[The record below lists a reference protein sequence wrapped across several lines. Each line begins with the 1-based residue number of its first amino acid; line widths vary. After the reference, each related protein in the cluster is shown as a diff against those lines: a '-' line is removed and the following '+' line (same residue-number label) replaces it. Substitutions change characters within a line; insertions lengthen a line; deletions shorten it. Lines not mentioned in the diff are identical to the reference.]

1 MKEEII
7 FELSSVYRQPMRVK
21 GYSFGEGEH
30 SICIVGATRGNEVQQ
45 VYICSQ
51 LVRIFTRLEEQGK
64 IAGGKSI
71 LVIPTVNSHSMNIGK
86 RFWSADNTDINRMF
100 PGYDLGETTQR
111 IAAGVFERISDY
123 HFGIHF
129 TSHYT
134 QGCFAPHV
142 RMMKTGFEDVEKAKD
157 FGLPYVYR
165 REARP
170 YDTTT
175 LNYNWQIWNTK
186 AFSIYTD
193 ATDTIDTAGALV
205 IVEAVLRFLGKNGIL
220 DYTCHGGYL
229 SQLIEGPSMVNVMSN
244 AAGFFL
250 RKAEVNAR
258 VKQGELLAQIVDP
271 YQGTVI
277 EEVLSPVDGIVF
289 FHASQPILYSHTS
302 LFRIIPS

>member
-111 IAAGVFERISDY
+111 IAAGVFERINDY
-123 HFGIHF
+123 RFGIHF

-229 SQLIEGPSMVNVMSN
+229 SQLIEGPSMVNVKSN

>member
-7 FELSSVYRQPMRVK
+7 FELGSVYREPMRVK

-30 SICIVGATRGNEVQQ
+30 AICIVGATRGNEVQQ
-45 VYICSQ
+45 VYVCSQ
-51 LVRIFTRLEEQGK
+51 LVRIFTRLEEQGR
-64 IAGGKSI
+64 IAAGKTI

-100 PGYDLGETTQR
+100 PGYNLGETTQR
-111 IAAGVFERISDY
+111 IAAALFEAVKGYRY
-123 HFGIHF
+123 GIHF

-134 QGCFAPHV
+134 QGSFAPHV
-142 RMMKTGFEDVEKAKD
+142 RMMKTGFEDVEKARD

-165 REARP
+165 RDAKP

-193 ATDTIDTAGALV
+193 ATDKIDTAGALE

-229 SQLIEGPSMVNVMSN
+229 SQLIEGHSMVNVKSN
-244 AAGFFL
+244 AAGLFL
-250 RKAEVNAR
+250 RKAGVNAR

-271 YQGTVI
+271 YLGTVI

>member
-7 FELSSVYRQPMRVK
+7 FELGSVYREPMKIR
-21 GYSFGEGEH
+21 GFSFGEGEK
-30 SICIVGATRGNEVQQ
+30 SMCIVGATRGNEIQQ
-45 VYICSQ
+45 VYLCSQ
-51 LVRIFTRLEEQGK
+51 LIRLFTQLEAQGK
-64 IAGGKSI
+64 IVEGKSI

-111 IAAGVFERISDY
+111 IAYGVFERINDY
-123 HFGIHF
+123 RYGIHF

-134 QGCFAPHV
+134 QGSFAPHV
-142 RMMKTGFEDVEKAKD
+142 RMMKTGFEDVEKARD

-165 REARP
+165 RDARP

-193 ATDTIDTAGALV
+193 ATDKIDAAGALE
-205 IVEAVLRFLGKNGIL
+205 ILEAVLRFLGKNGIL
-220 DYTCHGGYL
+220 NYTCHGGYQ
-229 SQLIEGPSMVNVMSN
+229 SQLLEGHSMVNVTSS

-250 RKAEVNAR
+250 RKAGVSAR
-258 VKQGELLAQIVDP
+258 VKQGELLAQIADP
-271 YQGTVI
+271 CLGTVI
-277 EEVLSPVDGIVF
+277 EDIVSPVDGIVF
-289 FHASQPILYSHTS
+289 FHAAQPIIYSHTS
-302 LFRIIPS
+302 LFRIIPT

>member
-51 LVRIFTRLEEQGK
+51 LVRIFTRLEQQGR
-64 IAGGKSI
+64 IAAGKSI

-111 IAAGVFERISDY
+111 IAAGVFKRINDY
-123 HFGIHF
+123 RFGIHF

-134 QGCFAPHV
+134 QGCFTPHV
-142 RMMKTGFEDVEKAKD
+142 RMMKTGFEDVDKARD

-258 VKQGELLAQIVDP
+258 VKQGALLAQIVDP

>member
-21 GYSFGEGEH
+21 GYSFGAGEH

-51 LVRIFTRLEEQGK
+51 LVRIFTRLEQQGR
-64 IAGGKSI
+64 IAAGKSI
-71 LVIPTVNSHSMNIGK
+71 LVIPTVNSHSMNIGR

-100 PGYDLGETTQR
+100 PGYDLGETTLR
-111 IAAGVFERISDY
+111 IAAGVFERINDY
-123 HFGIHF
+123 RFGIHF

-142 RMMKTGFEDVEKAKD
+142 RMMKTGFEDVDKARD

-229 SQLIEGPSMVNVMSN
+229 SQLIEGHSMVNVKSN

-258 VKQGELLAQIVDP
+258 VKQGQLLAQIVDP
-271 YQGTVI
+271 CQGIVI

>member
-51 LVRIFTRLEEQGK
+51 LVRIFTRLEEQGR

-111 IAAGVFERISDY
+111 IAAGVFERINDY
-123 HFGIHF
+123 RFGIHF

-142 RMMKTGFEDVEKAKD
+142 RMMKTGFEDVDKARD

-229 SQLIEGPSMVNVMSN
+229 SQLIEGPSMVNVKSN

>member
-7 FELSSVYRQPMRVK
+7 FELGSVYREPMRVK

-30 SICIVGATRGNEVQQ
+30 SMCIVGATRGNEIQQ
-45 VYICSQ
+45 VYLCSQ
-51 LVRIFTRLEEQGK
+51 LIRLFTQLEAQGK
-64 IAGGKSI
+64 IVAGKSI

-111 IAAGVFERISDY
+111 IAYGVFERINDY
-123 HFGIHF
+123 RYGIHF

-134 QGCFAPHV
+134 QGSFAPHV
-142 RMMKTGFEDVEKAKD
+142 RMMKTGFEDVEKARD

-165 REARP
+165 RDARP

-193 ATDTIDTAGALV
+193 ATDKIDTAGALE
-205 IVEAVLRFLGKNGIL
+205 ILEAVLRFLGKNGIL
-220 DYTCHGGYL
+220 NYTCHGGYQ
-229 SQLIEGPSMVNVMSN
+229 SQLLEGHSMVNVTSS

-250 RKAEVNAR
+250 RKAGVSAR

-271 YQGTVI
+271 CLGTVI
-277 EEVLSPVDGIVF
+277 EDIVSPVDGIVF
-289 FHASQPILYSHTS
+289 FHAAQPIIYSHTS
-302 LFRIIPS
+302 LFRIIPT

>member
-51 LVRIFTRLEEQGK
+51 LVRIFTRLEQQGR

-111 IAAGVFERISDY
+111 IAAGVFERINDY
-123 HFGIHF
+123 RFGIHF

-142 RMMKTGFEDVEKAKD
+142 RMMKTGFEDVDKARD